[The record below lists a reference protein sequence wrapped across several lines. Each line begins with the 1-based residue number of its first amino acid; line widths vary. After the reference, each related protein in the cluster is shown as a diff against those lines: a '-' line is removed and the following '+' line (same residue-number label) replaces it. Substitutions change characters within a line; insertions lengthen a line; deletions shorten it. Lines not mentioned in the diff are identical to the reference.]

1 MYSQDRKYFRFRY
14 RVIFVAFLLIPTTA
28 SSAPKQDSASV
39 LPGLVQ
45 CAAIVS
51 TLIKDPNGFFKNPDE
66 ATIVQGCIQSVPHVS
81 EIMKYAEGPIVGAGL
96 LVVSG
101 YLLHESTELYKRTK
115 GLELNHE
122 KYKDD
127 FKLLEEE
134 LAIIKDYIEKDI
146 EPHWRNGST
155 DKLVRNLKTVIEK
168 LISFFDRLN
177 ELADHIR
184 KDIKQGSDD
193 KTWCYGYG
201 VAGVIMCV
209 CSLLTGHPLLI
220 IPTCILGAITVYWNY
235 QNHNSLDETLE
246 TSNLLKKAII
256 KKREEIIETR
266 ATLEDVKTTVE
277 LNM

>member
-1 MYSQDRKYFRFRY
+1 M
-14 RVIFVAFLLIPTTA
+14 
-28 SSAPKQDSASV
+28 

-51 TLIKDPNGFFKNPDE
+51 ALIKDPNGLLKNPDG
-66 ATIVQGCIQSVPHVS
+66 ATIVQGCIQSVPHIS
-81 EIMKYAEGPIVGAGL
+81 EMMKYAEGPILGAGL

-101 YLLHESTELYKRTK
+101 YLLYESTKLYERTK
-115 GLELNHE
+115 GLELNLE

-134 LAIIKDYIEKDI
+134 LAIIKDYIVKDI

-155 DKLVRNLKTVIEK
+155 AKMVRNLKTVIEK

-177 ELADHIR
+177 ELAVRIR

-193 KTWCYGYG
+193 KTWCYGCG
-201 VAGVIMCV
+201 FAGGIVCV
-209 CSLLTGHPLLI
+209 CSLFTGHPLVI
-220 IPTCILGAITVYWNY
+220 IPTCSLGAITVYCSY
-235 QNHNSLDETLE
+235 QNHNSLEETLE
-246 TSNLLKKAII
+246 TSKLLKKALI

-266 ATLEDVKTTVE
+266 ATLEDVKTRVE